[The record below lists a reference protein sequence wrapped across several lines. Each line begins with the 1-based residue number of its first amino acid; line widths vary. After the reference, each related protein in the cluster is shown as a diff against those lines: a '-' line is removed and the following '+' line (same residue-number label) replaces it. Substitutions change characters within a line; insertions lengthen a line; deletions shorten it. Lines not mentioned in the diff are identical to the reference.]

1 MLFFWTDAVVSVHKP
16 IFGPFPLP
24 NMYLPRKILI
34 LVRMV
39 EHIFIR
45 NTIFL
50 LVLRDNWTNE
60 RARTRILTLW
70 VYFLTYYSLRDLRL
84 SLRSSVML
92 RTAYDFWFIF
102 FAKHDYSWRRIWVSG
117 STTSIL
123 HRTLRCYV
131 ITVFENP
138 TFLLPTSP
146 RPLSNMAVTAIL
158 YFSISLIV
166 IPNKPL

>member
-1 MLFFWTDAVVSVHKP
+1 MSFFWTDAVVSVHKS

-24 NMYLPRKILI
+24 NMYLPRKILV
-34 LVRMV
+34 LVRKV
-39 EHIFIR
+39 EHIFLR

-50 LVLRDNWTNE
+50 LVLRDKWTNE
-60 RARTRILTLW
+60 RARTRILILW

-92 RTAYDFWFIF
+92 RTVYDFLLIF
-102 FAKHDYSWRRIWVSG
+102 FANHDYSWRRIWVSG

-138 TFLLPTSP
+138 TFYCQRL
-146 RPLSNMAVTAIL
+146 RVYCQNMAVTAIS

-166 IPNKPL
+166 IPNKPW